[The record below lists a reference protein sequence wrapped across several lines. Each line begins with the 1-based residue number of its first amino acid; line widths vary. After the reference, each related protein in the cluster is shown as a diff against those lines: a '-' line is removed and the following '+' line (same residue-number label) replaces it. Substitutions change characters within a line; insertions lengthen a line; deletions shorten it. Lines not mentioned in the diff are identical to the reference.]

1 MDKKV
6 INCIKSLSID
16 MINSAG
22 SGHPGICL
30 GAAPILY
37 TLFLKHLKFNK
48 EEGDWIN
55 RDRFIMSA
63 GHGSA
68 LLYSTL
74 FYAGYPIELEE
85 LKKFRQI
92 DSRISGHPELD
103 INIGIECTTG
113 PLGQGFATAVG
124 CAIAE
129 EYLRNNIN
137 KEIIDH
143 FTYVLVSD
151 GDLMEGISY
160 EAASLAG
167 SLKLSKLIVLYDSN
181 NISLDRSTA
190 GVFDENVLKRFEA
203 CGWHTELVNNGEDI
217 NLIDKAIFKAKNIID
232 KPSIIEIK
240 TIIGNGSELQ
250 GTSEVHGKPLSEED
264 VDNLKIKLE
273 VSKVPFHIS
282 KDAVLYFRESID
294 KRVTSLYNDWVEKYN
309 SFKEKDGVL
318 KKLLVSLET
327 GEFKIDLKKVKINFE
342 ENYKEELRVTNG
354 KLINLI
360 GELSSIFMCG
370 SADLATST
378 KVKINKGKDFKINGE
393 YGKNINFGVRE
404 SLMGAVA
411 NGLALNNIRPI
422 IGTFLVFSD
431 YMKPAIR
438 LSALMNLPVTYV
450 FTHDSIGI
458 GEDGPTHQPIE
469 QLGMLRSI
477 PNMTVFRPADIR
489 EVVGSWDY
497 AINQKVPVSIVAS
510 KEKVPQIQNSSIESV
525 SKGAYIIKEEI
536 SRLQGIIMASGVE
549 THTAIKVSEEL
560 AKKGIYVRVISVPSI
575 ELFLKQNDEYKE
587 SLLPLGY
594 KIIVIEASNDSK
606 WNEFVYKKKYLLNLS
621 EFGKS
626 GKGIDVLKK
635 FELDTDSLVVRIEKL
650 LK

>member
-48 EEGDWIN
+48 EEGDWLN

-92 DSRISGHPELD
+92 DSRISGHPELNV
-103 INIGIECTTG
+103 NIGVECTTG

-129 EYLRNNIN
+129 EYLRNNIS
-137 KEIIDH
+137 KDIIDH
-143 FTYVLVSD
+143 YTYVLVGD

-181 NISLDRSTA
+181 NISLDRATT
-190 GVFDENVLKRFEA
+190 GVFDENVLKRFES
-203 CGWHTELVNNGEDI
+203 CGWHTEFVTNGEDI
-217 NLIDKAIFKAKNIID
+217 NLIDKAITKAKNSD

-250 GTSEVHGKPLSEED
+250 GTSSVHGKPLSED
-264 VDNLKIKLE
+264 DIDNLKVKLD

-282 KDAVLYFRESID
+282 KDAILYFRETID
-294 KRVTSLYNDWVEKYN
+294 KRVIPLYNNWVEKYN
-309 SFKEKDGVL
+309 LFKEKDSVL
-318 KKLLVSLET
+318 KKFLVSLET
-327 GEFKIDLKKVKINFE
+327 GEFKLDLTKVKINFE

-370 SADLATST
+370 SADLSSSI
-378 KVKINKGKDFKINGE
+378 KVNINKGKDFKINGE
-393 YGKNINFGVRE
+393 YGKNIYFGVRE
-404 SLMGAVA
+404 GLMAAVA

-431 YMKPAIR
+431 YMKPAMR

-497 AINQKVPVSIVAS
+497 TINNKVPVSIVVS
-510 KEKVPQIQNSSIESV
+510 KEKMPQIKKSSIELT
-525 SKGAYIIKEEI
+525 SKGAYIIKEEL
-536 SRLQGIIMASGVE
+536 SRLQGIIIASGTEV
-549 THTAIKVSEEL
+549 HTAIKISENL
-560 AKKGIYVRVISVPSI
+560 DRKGIYTRVISVPSL
-575 ELFLKQNDEYKE
+575 ELFIQQSDEYKE
-587 SLLPLGY
+587 SLLPVGY
-594 KIIVIEASNDSK
+594 KSIVIEASNDSK

-621 EFGKS
+621 SFGES

-635 FELDTDSLVVRIEKL
+635 FELDSDSLMQKIEQL

>member
-6 INCIKSLSID
+6 INCIKNLSID
-16 MINSAG
+16 MINNAG

-30 GAAPILY
+30 GATPILY

-48 EEGDWIN
+48 EEGNWIN

-92 DSRISGHPELD
+92 DSKISGHPELD
-103 INIGIECTTG
+103 INIGVECTTG

-129 EYLRNNIN
+129 EYLRNNVN

-217 NLIDKAIFKAKNIID
+217 NLIDKAILKAKNIID

-294 KRVTSLYNDWVEKYN
+294 KRTIPLYNDWVEKYN
-309 SFKEKDGVL
+309 SFKENDSVL
-318 KKLLVSLET
+318 KKLLISLET

-378 KVKINKGKDFKINGE
+378 KVKINKGKEFKIKGE
-393 YGKNINFGVRE
+393 FGKNIYFGVRE
-404 SLMGAVA
+404 GLMGAIA

-431 YMKPAIR
+431 YMKPAMR
-438 LSALMNLPVTYV
+438 LSALMNLPVTYI

-497 AINQKVPVSIVAS
+497 AINQRVPVSIVVS
-510 KEKVPQIQNSSIESV
+510 KEKVPQIKTSSIESV
-525 SKGAYIIKEEI
+525 SKGAYVIKEEI

-549 THTAIKVSEEL
+549 VHTAIKVSEEL
-560 AKKGIYVRVISVPSI
+560 AKKGIYVRVVSVPSI
-575 ELFLKQNDEYKE
+575 ELFLKQNEEYKE
-587 SLLPLGY
+587 SLIPVGY
-594 KIIVIEASNDSK
+594 KIIVIEASNDPK
-606 WNEFVYKKKYLLNLS
+606 WNEFVYNKKYLLNLS
-621 EFGKS
+621 SFGAS

-635 FELDTDSLVVRIEKL
+635 FELDTESLVGKIEKL

>member
-6 INCIKSLSID
+6 INCIKNLSID
-16 MINSAG
+16 MINNAG
-22 SGHPGICL
+22 SGHPGISL

-74 FYAGYPIELEE
+74 FFAGYPIELEE
-85 LKKFRQI
+85 LKNFRQI
-92 DSRISGHPELD
+92 DSRITGHPEL
-103 INIGIECTTG
+103 NLKIGVECTTG

-137 KEIIDH
+137 KDVIDH

-181 NISLDRSTA
+181 NISLDRPTK
-190 GVFDENVLKRFEA
+190 GVFDENVLKRFKA
-203 CGWHTELVNNGEDI
+203 CGWHTELVANGEDI
-217 NLIDKAIFKAKNIID
+217 HSIDKAITKAKSVID

-240 TIIGNGSELQ
+240 TIIGVGSELQ

-264 VDNLKIKLE
+264 IENLKIKLD

-282 KDAVLYFRESID
+282 KDAALYFRDAID
-294 KRVTSLYNDWVEKYN
+294 KRVIPLYNSWVEKYN
-309 SFKEKDGVL
+309 AFKAKDSVL
-318 KKLLVSLET
+318 KKLLISLET
-327 GEFKIDLKKVKINFE
+327 GKFAIDLKKVKINFE
-342 ENYKEELRVTNG
+342 EGYKEELRVTNG
-354 KLINLI
+354 KLINLV
-360 GELSSIFMCG
+360 GELSQIFMCG

-378 KVKINKGKDFKINGE
+378 KVKINNGKDFKINGE
-393 YGKNINFGVRE
+393 YGKNIYFGVRE
-404 SLMGAVA
+404 SLMAAVA

-422 IGTFLVFSD
+422 VGTFLVFSD
-431 YMKPAIR
+431 YMKPAMR
-438 LSALMNLPVTYV
+438 LTSLMNLPVTYI
-450 FTHDSIGI
+450 FSHDSINI
-458 GEDGPTHQPIE
+458 GQDGPTHQPIE
-469 QLGMLRSI
+469 QLEMIRSI

-489 EVVGSWDY
+489 EVVGAWDY
-497 AINQKVPVSIVAS
+497 TINKRSPVSIVVS
-510 KEKVPQIQNSSIESV
+510 KEKVPQIKTSNIELV
-525 SKGAYIIKEEI
+525 SKGAYIIKEET

-549 THTAIKVSEEL
+549 VHTAIKVSENL
-560 AKKGIYVRVISVPSI
+560 AKKGIQVRVISVPSI
-575 ELFLKQNDEYKE
+575 ELFLEQNEKYKQ
-587 SLLPLGY
+587 SLLPVGC
-594 KIIVIEASNDSK
+594 KIIVIEASNDQR

-621 EFGKS
+621 NFGES
-626 GKGIDVLKK
+626 GKGTDVLKK
-635 FELDTDSLVVRIEKL
+635 FGLDAASLTSKIEQL